1 MGGLFE
7 DIQDKTGKWRGAD
20 PPADDLLGIGCD
32 GESDMDKPLSDYD
45 RGEI

>member
-1 MGGLFE
+1 LFKE
-7 DIQDKTGKWRGAD
+7 IPNKTGKWRGAD

-32 GESDMDKPLSDYD
+32 HERDMDKPLSDCD